1 MRMNTLLTTL
11 AASALLLG
19 LTACGGADSRP
30 RMKTLSPPTPTANA
44 PAANATS
51 DSNKPR
57 PAKEGWSKPK
67 DNPNEVVFDPA
78 NPPEGYTRCH
88 RNHCHKVG
96 GGVASY
102 QQVMNEMGATKV
114 KGQVSPDQM
123 PPAPKD
129 VATPP
134 AGAEKT
140 ASGLASLVL
149 TKGSGTRKPSATSR
163 VRVHYTGW
171 TTDGRMFDSSVA
183 RGTTISFPLNRVIA
197 GWTEGVQLMTVG
209 DKFRFWIP
217 SQMAYGDNP
226 GGGRPGGMLVFDVE
240 LLKILK

>member
-1 MRMNTLLTTL
+1 MRMKTLLSTL
-11 AASALLLG
+11 AVFGL
-19 LTACGGADSRP
+19 LTAWTGCGGGDNRP
-30 RMKTLSPPTPTANA
+30 RMKTLSPPTPTAKT
-44 PAANATS
+44 PTAAGAGTGE
-51 DSNKPR
+51 KPR
-57 PAKEGWSKPK
+57 PAKQGWSRPK
-67 DNPNEVVFDPA
+67 ADPNEVVFDPA

-129 VATPP
+129 VASPP
-134 AGAEKT
+134 ANAEKT

-171 TTDGRMFDSSVA
+171 TTDGKAFDSSVA
-183 RGTTISFPLNRVIA
+183 RGKPAEFPLNRVIP
-197 GWTEGVQLMTVG
+197 GWTEGLQLMVEG
-209 DKFRFWIP
+209 EERRIWIP
-217 SQMAYGDNP
+217 EALAYK
-226 GGGRPGGMLVFDVE
+226 GRPGRPQGMLVFDVE
-240 LLKILK
+240 LLNILD